1 MSCAAYPFRAPLGE
15 SALMADRSRFR
26 TLTTRGR
33 ALLACGIV
41 LVAAG
46 IVLGFRDITRIGML
60 LVLLAVLARLL
71 ARRRPPRLAIDR
83 TVSPTRLQPDEQAD
97 ITVEFTNLG
106 TRSTTL
112 YTAEEHVDPILGDP
126 PRFLLPRLQP
136 NHRRRL
142 TYHVRSQVRGRHR
155 LGPVSLR
162 QEDPFGLTHVELVV
176 RPRVVPLGPGQPSG
190 SGFGVEGEVPQMV
203 ALHGE
208 DDVSIRTYRDGD
220 DLRKVHWPATAH
232 RGELMV
238 RQEDRP
244 ARRSAVLLLDAR
256 TSGHS
261 DGIYSP
267 SFEWA
272 VSALASIAVR
282 LSGLGY
288 TLHLATRESLAAGQL
303 EYDLHAE
310 DVLEA
315 LAVVERGSD
324 DEHERLVQ
332 ATHELTERTGGLVAV
347 ITSVDDLSL
356 SDLATLRRPGTSAQ
370 AMIVDRAAFADG
382 SDQVGVTTLG
392 HQELL
397 HRAGWRA
404 VPVSAQT
411 TIAHAWDLLTASG
424 RSHTGVA

>member
-1 MSCAAYPFRAPLGE
+1 
-15 SALMADRSRFR
+15 MARPTRFR

-46 IVLGFRDITRIGML
+46 VLLGFRDITRIG
-60 LVLLAVLARLL
+60 VLLALLALLARLL
-71 ARRRPPRLAIDR
+71 ARRRPPQLAIDR
-83 TVSPTRLQPDEQAD
+83 TIAPTRLQPDERAD
-97 ITVEFTNLG
+97 VTVEFSNLG
-106 TRSTTL
+106 HRSTTL
-112 YTAEEHVDPILGDP
+112 YTAEEQVDPALGDP

-136 NHRRRL
+136 GHRRRL
-142 TYHVRSQVRGRHR
+142 TYQVRSQVRGRHQ

-162 QEDPFGLTHVELVV
+162 QEDPFGLTHVDLLVRSEGEIV
-176 RPRVVPLGPGQPSG
+176 IRPRVVPLGQGEPSG
-190 SGFGVEGEVPQMV
+190 SGFGVEGETPQMV

-244 ARRSAVLLLDAR
+244 ARRSAVLLLDSRAR
-256 TSGHS
+256 GHS
-261 DGIYSP
+261 AGHYSA

-272 VSALASIAVR
+272 VSALASVAVR
-282 LSGLGY
+282 LSARGY
-288 TLHLATRESLAAGQL
+288 TLHLATREGLAAGVL
-303 EYDLHAE
+303 EQDLDAE
-310 DVLEA
+310 SVLEA
-315 LAVVERGSD
+315 LAVVERGPD
-324 DEHERLVQ
+324 DDHQHLVQ
-332 ATHELTERTGGLVAV
+332 ATQELTERTGGLVAA

-356 SDLATLRRPGTSAQ
+356 ADLATLRRPGTTAQ
-370 AMIVDRAAFADG
+370 ALVLDAAAFG
-382 SDQVGVTTLG
+382 TGGDQVGQTTVG
-392 HQELL
+392 HQNLL

-404 VPVSAQT
+404 VPVSGQT
-411 TIAHAWDLLTASG
+411 TIAHAWDLLTATG